1 MASIC
6 KVTLVGNL
14 GADPEMR
21 YTQAGKPVAKFRVA
35 CNNRRRTPDGEWQ
48 EHTEWFGV
56 SAFSRLAEVSAEL
69 LHKGS
74 RVYVEGRLESRT
86 WDGPDG
92 RRFFLDVI
100 ASEVILLDPRPRGEG
115 GELAP
120 RGEGGEM
127 APRVTAGAP
136 AEEPDTLDEVPF

>member
-21 YTQAGKPVAKFRVA
+21 YTQAGKAVAKFRVA
-35 CNNRRRTPDGEWQ
+35 CNSRRRTPDGEFQ

-56 SAFSRLAEVSAEL
+56 SAFGRLAEVSSEL
-69 LHKGS
+69 LHRGS

-92 RRFFLDVI
+92 KRFFLDVL
-100 ASEVILLDPRPRGEG
+100 ANEVISLDPRPRGEG
-115 GELAP
+115 ADMPARAP
-120 RGEGGEM
+120 
-127 APRVTAGAP
+127 AGAP
-136 AEEPDTLDEVPF
+136 VEEPDTLDEVPF